1 MYPNMM
7 HPIPFMKHKSKH
19 PSGVP
24 QDKANTTSEKSEV
37 KDEKKEDNINEN
49 NIVDSQN
56 QMEEEPK
63 QE

>member
-7 HPIPFMKHKSKH
+7 HPIPFIKHNSKH
-19 PSGVP
+19 PSGAP
-24 QDKANTTSEKSEV
+24 QDKANITSEKSEA
-37 KDEKKEDNINEN
+37 KDEKKEDNNEN